1 MGSRTE
7 DARPSVTL
15 TQGTVVGTT
24 LTDSLPRPVEAFKG
38 IPYALPPTGDRR
50 FRAPVKV
57 EPSTKTI
64 DASNWGPVAP
74 GKQLFPG
81 GPSFEY
87 SEDCLTANVFRPPIS
102 TSQDE
107 AKKPLLPVAVY
118 IHGGAF
124 NRGTAMMHNT
134 ASFLAN
140 SGQELVAVSFNYRI
154 GALGFLP
161 STMSFEEGAV
171 NLGLKDQLLLLEWVR
186 DNISAFGGD
195 PNNVTLFGISAGG
208 HSIGHILLHDEGQY
222 NPPLFHK
229 VILESGAPTS
239 RAVRPYSAPIHEAQ
253 FADFLAETGCPPG
266 LSAAETFAHLRSA
279 PSEVVQKAQITV
291 FDKYNPSL
299 RWAFQPVVDG
309 DIIPRPPMESWRLNK
324 WRKVPIMTGFNRNE
338 GSIYISKKVSKSD
351 EFTTFFA
358 DLLPLLSKEDVETID
373 RLYPDPLTVA
383 GSPYKEQLDGTGAQY
398 RRLEVAYGQYAY
410 VAPVRQTADLASKS
424 SPEPVYLYQWGL
436 ESSLLDRA
444 RHGENM
450 YYETCEPAKTSISPA
465 QKELCLTLNA
475 YITSFILAGDPNA
488 VRGES
493 SPDRPT
499 WEQYVATDPKAL
511 VFGEENKELVGGEPG
526 VPARLH
532 PDTWARKESEFW
544 WSKVDLSQQ

>member
-1 MGSRTE
+1 MGSKVE
-7 DARPSVTL
+7 DVRPSVTL
-15 TQGTVVGTT
+15 TQGTVVGTV
-24 LTDSLPRPVEAFKG
+24 LTENLPRPVEAFKG
-38 IPYALPPTGDRR
+38 IPYAQPPTGDRR
-50 FRAPVKV
+50 FRAPLKV

-64 DASNWGPVAP
+64 DASKWGPVAP

-81 GPSFEY
+81 GPAFDY
-87 SEDCLTANVFRPPIS
+87 SEDCLTANVFRPQ
-102 TSQDE
+102 TSPAQD
-107 AKKPLLPVAVY
+107 AGSKPLLPVAVY

-171 NLGLKDQLLLLEWVR
+171 NLGLKDQLILLEWVR
-186 DNISAFGGD
+186 DNITAFGGD
-195 PNNVTLFGISAGG
+195 PNNVTLFGISAGA
-208 HSIGHILLHDEGQY
+208 HSIGHILMNDEGQY

-229 VILESGAPTS
+229 AILESGAPTS

-253 FADFLAETGCPPG
+253 FADFLKEAGCPAG
-266 LSAAETFAHLRSA
+266 LSAAETFAYLRGA
-279 PSEVVQKAQITV
+279 PTETVQAAQIAV

-299 RWAFQPVVDG
+299 RWAFQPVIDG
-309 DIIPRPPMESWRLNK
+309 DIIPRPPMESWRLDR

-338 GSIYISKKVSKSD
+338 GSIYIDKAVSKSSD
-351 EFTTFFA
+351 FTTFFA
-358 DLLPLLSKEDVETID
+358 DLLPLLSADDVATID
-373 RLYPDPLTVA
+373 GLYPDPLTVA
-383 GSPYKEQLDGTGAQY
+383 DSPYSEQPEGAGAQF

-410 VAPVRQTADLASKS
+410 VAPVRQTADLASRAS
-424 SPEPVYLYQWGL
+424 SEPVYLYQWGL
-436 ESSLLDRA
+436 ESSVLHKA

-450 YYETCEPAKTSISPA
+450 YYETCEPSKTGISPA

-475 YITSFILAGDPNA
+475 YTASFIVAGDPNA

-493 SPDRPT
+493 SPDRPH
-499 WEQYVATDPKAL
+499 WERYSAEDPKAI
-511 VFGEENKELVGGEPG
+511 VFGEENKELVGGPAG

-544 WSKVDLSQQ
+544 WSKVDVSQQ